1 MFLFLGLFIR
11 FYCSFLVE
19 KLLFNS
25 LCLSVIQ
32 SVFQC
37 FSQSITK
44 WGKCVFFSA
53 AIEDTQLKFTLK
65 IPMYILSII
74 CFVRLS
80 RRNVRLS
87 ISLSFMLRYLW
98 MMSSLLLI
106 LIHLSS
112 FNCISQKLKKKYFYK

>member
-19 KLLFNS
+19 KLLFNY
-25 LCLSVIQ
+25 
-32 SVFQC
+32 
-37 FSQSITK
+37 FSQSLVRQSVRKAT
-44 WGKCVFFSA
+44 GKMYFFLA

-98 MMSSLLLI
+98 ILSSLLLI

-112 FNCISQKLKKKYFYK
+112 FNYISQY